1 MKYNFKDKVVL
12 ITGSASGIGKIMTRK
27 VLEKGAKEIVMLD
40 YNLVGMNQVIS
51 EFVHF
56 GKTIHT
62 YQVDL
67 SQQNQVL
74 TVIEKVKA
82 DIPKVDVVINNA
94 GIIVGK
100 YFTEHTIKD
109 INNTMQINTLSLM
122 LLTNAFMPDMV
133 NRNEGVICN
142 IASMAGLTSTP
153 KMAAYVTSKWA
164 VVGFSETLWLEMK
177 QLNKDVIINCVMPF
191 YINTGMFNGVKSK
204 VFPILDPEKVS
215 TKIISNIEKGKFRT
229 PMPVPYWFIR
239 SAQALLPNKIYDFV
253 MGDIFGI
260 YDSME
265 DFKGR
270 KKINIKKSE
279 G

>member
-27 VLEKGAKEIVMLD
+27 VLEKGVKEVVMLD
-40 YNLVGMNQVIS
+40 YNLDGANAVKN
-51 EFVHF
+51 EFAHF

-67 SQQNQVL
+67 SEQNQVL
-74 TVIEKVKA
+74 DVIAKIKA
-82 DIPKVDVVINNA
+82 EIPKIDVLINNA

-100 YFTEHTIKD
+100 NYVDHTVQD
-109 INNTMQINTLSLM
+109 VNRTMDVNTISLM
-122 LLTNAFMPDMV
+122 LLTNAFMPEMV

-153 KMAAYVTSKWA
+153 KIAAYVTSKWA

-177 QLNKDVIINCVMPF
+177 QAKSNVIINCVMPF
-191 YINTGMFNGVKSK
+191 YINTGMFDGVKSR
-204 VFPILDPEKVS
+204 VVPILDPEKVS
-215 TKIISNIEKGKFRT
+215 TKIISNIENGKFRT
-229 PMPVPYWFIR
+229 PLPLPYWFIR
-239 SAQALLPNKIYDFV
+239 TAQALIPNKIYDFV
-253 MGDIFGI
+253 MGEIFGI
-260 YDSME
+260 YNSME

-270 KKINIKKSE
+270 K
-279 G
+279 

>member
-1 MKYNFKDKVVL
+1 MKFNFKDKIVL

-27 VLEKGAKEIVMLD
+27 VLEKGAKEVVMLD
-40 YNLVGMNQVIS
+40 YNLDGINQVKE
-51 EFVHF
+51 EFSHF
-56 GKTIHT
+56 GKPIHT

-67 SQQNQVL
+67 SQQDQLLKTIETVKSENPRIDVL
-74 TVIEKVKA
+74 
-82 DIPKVDVVINNA
+82 INNA
-94 GIIVGK
+94 GVIVGK
-100 YFTEHTIKD
+100 YYTDHTVND
-109 INNTMQINTLSLM
+109 INYTMNINTMAVMIM
-122 LLTNAFMPDMV
+122 ANAFMPDMV
-133 NRNEGVICN
+133 KRNEGVICN

-153 KMAAYVTSKWA
+153 KMAAYVASKWA

-177 QLNKDVIINCVMPF
+177 QLKKDVIINCVMPF
-191 YINTGMFNGVKSK
+191 YINTGMFDGVKSK
-204 VFPILDPEKVS
+204 VFPILDPEKVG

-239 SAQALLPNKIYDFV
+239 TAQALMPNKIYDFV

-270 KKINIKKSE
+270 KK
-279 G
+279 

>member
-12 ITGSASGIGKIMTRK
+12 ITGSASGIGKIMSRK
-27 VLEKGAKEIVMLD
+27 VLEKGAKEVVMLD
-40 YNLVGMNQVIS
+40 YNLEGIQQVKQ
-51 EFVHF
+51 EFAHF

-67 SQQNQVL
+67 SQQDQVL
-74 TVIEKVKA
+74 AVIEKVKA
-82 DIPKVDVVINNA
+82 DLPKIDVLINNA
-94 GIIVGK
+94 GVIVGK
-100 YFTEHTIKD
+100 YYTDHTVND
-109 INNTMQINTLSLM
+109 INYTMDINTIAVM
-122 LLTNAFMPDMV
+122 LLANAFMPDMV
-133 NRNEGVICN
+133 ARNEGVICN

-153 KMAAYVTSKWA
+153 KMAAYVASKWA

-177 QLNKDVIINCVMPF
+177 QQQKNVIINCVMPF
-191 YINTGMFNGVKSK
+191 YINTGMFDGVKSR
-204 VFPILDPEKVS
+204 VVPILDPEKVA

-229 PMPVPYWFIR
+229 PLPLPYWFIR
-239 SAQALLPNKIYDFV
+239 TAQALMPNKIYDFV

-270 KKINIKKSE
+270 TK
-279 G
+279 

>member
-1 MKYNFKDKVVL
+1 MKFNFKDQVVL

-27 VLEKGAKEIVMLD
+27 VLEKGAKEVVMLD
-40 YNLVGMNQVIS
+40 YNLEGANQVKE

-67 SQQNQVL
+67 SVQQQVL
-74 TVIEKVKA
+74 DVIQKVKN
-82 DIPKVDVVINNA
+82 DIPKIDVVINNA

-100 YFTEHTIKD
+100 YFHDHTVEDVNRTMD
-109 INNTMQINTLSLM
+109 INTRSLM
-122 LLTNAFMPDMV
+122 LMTNAFLPEMV
-133 NRNEGVICN
+133 KRNEGVICN

-153 KMAAYVTSKWA
+153 KMAAYVASKWA

-177 QLNKDVIINCVMPF
+177 QLKKDVIINCVMPF
-191 YINTGMFNGVKSK
+191 YINTGMFDGVKSK
-204 VFPILDPEKVS
+204 VFPILDPEKVA
-215 TKIISNIEKGKFRT
+215 TKIISHIEKGKFRT

-239 SAQALLPNKIYDFV
+239 SAQALLPNKIYDYV

-270 KKINIKKSE
+270 TK
-279 G
+279 

>member
-27 VLEKGAKEIVMLD
+27 VLEKGAKEVIMLD
-40 YNLVGMNQVIS
+40 YNLEGVNQVKE
-51 EFVHF
+51 EFAYF

-67 SQQNQVL
+67 SQQDQVL
-74 TVIEKVKA
+74 AVIENVKN
-82 DIPKVDVVINNA
+82 DILKVDVLINNA
-94 GIIVGK
+94 GVIVGK
-100 YFTEHTIKD
+100 YYTDHSVND
-109 INNTMQINTLSLM
+109 INYTMNINTMAVM
-122 LLTNAFMPDMV
+122 LLTNAFMTEMV

-153 KMAAYVTSKWA
+153 KMAAYVASKWA

-177 QLNKDVIINCVMPF
+177 QLKKDVIINCVMPF
-191 YINTGMFNGVKSK
+191 YINTGMFDGVKSR
-204 VFPILDPEKVS
+204 VVPILDPEKVS

-229 PMPVPYWFIR
+229 PLPMPYWFIR
-239 SAQALLPNKIYDFV
+239 TAQALLPNKLYDFV
-253 MGDIFGI
+253 MGDVFGI

-270 KKINIKKSE
+270 KK
-279 G
+279 